1 MDQEMNKDLQD
12 FMKPHQWINSLTMSE
27 VEELVLEFQSPVNK
41 TKKDI
46 SKTEDQAQTLMLI

>member
-1 MDQEMNKDLQD
+1 MDQEMNKDLLD

>member
-46 SKTEDQAQTLMLI
+46 LKTEDQAQTLMLI

>member
-12 FMKPHQWINSLTMSE
+12 FMKLHQWINSLTMSE

-46 SKTEDQAQTLMLI
+46 LKTEDQAQTLMLI